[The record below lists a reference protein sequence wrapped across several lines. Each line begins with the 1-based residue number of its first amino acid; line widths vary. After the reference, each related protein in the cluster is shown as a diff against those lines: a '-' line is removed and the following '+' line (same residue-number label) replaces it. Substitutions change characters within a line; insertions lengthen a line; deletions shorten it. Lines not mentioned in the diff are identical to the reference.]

1 MPKDLIDRIRAHEE
15 IPLEEY
21 NKLIVATTGDTKPRG
36 IDPRERHVLDP
47 ETQLDLAA
55 GRANSSSPEH
65 PEYSADRCLAES
77 LFQGRSFL
85 VLDCDGVGTGGQMSA
100 AAAELVQKRFQQECA
115 LLKNADKM
123 FSVDEAREW
132 FTRLLVD
139 MAPQIKTLQVT
150 GKDDQ
155 IDTTFTAMIVC
166 LEITKE
172 GYRRPV
178 LLTCNVGDSRLY
190 RYDPRKG
197 ELLQLTHDQTEA
209 ERLTRVGL
217 GKREE
222 LEEADAGRIIRRA
235 VGMITPDL
243 LQNKRNEF
251 FEVQPFDPGYM
262 YMAGSDGLS
271 GQYEPNDRVT
281 MAEDLR
287 AAMGVAYKNQA
298 GFGGIARAWV
308 DIARARDRK
317 VDDVSLAMMYVKKT
331 PALEKFFNQ
340 IANFKNVFAD
350 LGLKTQPGR
359 HS

>member
-1 MPKDLIDRIRAHEE
+1 MQRDLIDRIKAHHEVPLDELERLRAD
-15 IPLEEY
+15 LT
-21 NKLIVATTGDTKPRG
+21 ADTKPRG
-36 IDPRERHVLDP
+36 FDPRERHVLDP
-47 ETQLDLAA
+47 ETKLDLAG
-55 GRANSSSPEH
+55 GRANSSSSEH
-65 PEYSADRCLAES
+65 PQYSADRCLAED

-85 VLDCDGVGTGGQMSA
+85 VLDCDGVGTGGHMSA

-115 LLKNADKM
+115 LLKNANKM

-132 FTRLLVD
+132 FTRQLVD
-139 MAPQIKTLQVT
+139 MAPQIKNLQAV
-150 GKDDQ
+150 GKDTQ
-155 IDTTFTAMIVC
+155 IDTTFAAMIVC

-190 RYDPRKG
+190 RYDPRNG

-209 ERLTRVGL
+209 ERLTRNGL
-217 GKREE
+217 GKRES

-243 LQNKRNEF
+243 LQKKRDEI
-251 FEVQPFDPGYM
+251 FEVQPFELGYM

-287 AAMGVAYKNQA
+287 AAMGMAHKNQA
-298 GFGGIARAWV
+298 GFVGIARAWV
-308 DIARARDRK
+308 EIARARNRK
-317 VDDVSLAMMYVKKT
+317 IDDVSVAMMYVKKT

-340 IANFKNVFAD
+340 IENLKNVFAN